1 VAAVRRCSGAAA
13 LGRVRR
19 TVSCARRPST
29 SLRSSA
35 MYAAASTSAFM
46 PSAISTETVPLTA
59 GSAPISTATPPPLSA
74 ALSDSLRD
82 LRYSALRNM

>member
-1 VAAVRRCSGAAA
+1 
-13 LGRVRR
+13 
-19 TVSCARRPST
+19 
-29 SLRSSA
+29 